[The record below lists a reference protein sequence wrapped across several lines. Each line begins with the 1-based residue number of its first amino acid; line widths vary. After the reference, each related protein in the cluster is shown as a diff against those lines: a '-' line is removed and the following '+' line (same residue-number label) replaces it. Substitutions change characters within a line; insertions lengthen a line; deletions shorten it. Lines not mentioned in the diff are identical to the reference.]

1 MFTKHSKFF
10 LIGMILILA
19 VLIIGCGTEDKQEA
33 EEQENQTE
41 NENETEQSN
50 QAGQLNKDENP
61 VVTVTMEN
69 EEQIVIELYP
79 DIAPNTV
86 NNFISLIEDGFYDGL
101 IFHRVIPDFIDRKS
115 TRLNSSHVSIS
126 YAVFCLKKK
135 NTY

>member
-41 NENETEQSN
+41 NENETEQNN
-50 QAGQLNKDENP
+50 QSGQLNKDENP
-61 VVTVTMEN
+61 VVTITMEN

-86 NNFISLIEDGFYDGL
+86 NNFISLIEDGFYEIG
-101 IFHRVIPDFIDRKS
+101 RASCRER
-115 TRLNSSHVSIS
+115 T
-126 YAVFCLKKK
+126 
-135 NTY
+135 

>member
-41 NENETEQSN
+41 NENETEQNN

-61 VVTVTMEN
+61 VVTITMEN

-86 NNFISLIEDGFYDGL
+86 NNFIYLIEDGFYDRL
-101 IFHRVIPDFIDRKS
+101 IFNCFIAALLIQCGYPS
-115 TRLNSSHVSIS
+115 
-126 YAVFCLKKK
+126 C
-135 NTY
+135 